1 MHEGIAGRVFG
12 SIGPAA
18 SPIRTAHD
26 VVARGAYAAV
36 AAGLAGAARLG
47 FGTLGALRDES
58 VSIHDTRRGRL
69 ALGAL
74 NGAFGDLLAEQRNA
88 LSLPMAIRCD
98 GADVQPT
105 AEGLARAYPDASPR
119 IAVLANGL
127 CEIEEAWHIGA
138 QRSRPDAHR
147 LREEL
152 GYTPLYL
159 RYNRGRHISE
169 NGRELADLLDQVDA
183 AWPVEIRL
191 SRRLP
196 GPRVPLGTRIR
207 RPARPAP
214 QRLGPQ
220 RPGGTDALPDRQPPS
235 RGRREPLRSPQPP
248 GRLRATETLA
258 GEQRMLEAGAG
269 V

>member
-58 VSIHDTRRGRL
+58 VSIHDTRHGRL

-196 GPRVPLGTRIR
+196 GPESPSARAFGDLLVLRHSAWAHNGPGERMRFPIDNHRHVGGVNHFDLLNHPAVYEQLKRWLG
-207 RPARPAP
+207 
-214 QRLGPQ
+214 
-220 RPGGTDALPDRQPPS
+220 S
-235 RGRREPLRSPQPP
+235 R
-248 GRLRATETLA
+248 
-258 GEQRMLEAGAG
+258 RMLEAGAG